1 MRELVSSEVQ
11 EVGGGKDCTYASL
24 TYSKGATIKGADGP
38 AGMYRRRQGNLE
50 VGNHSL
56 TSQP

>member
-38 AGMYRRRQGNLE
+38 LVCTGDNDGTWKSGTTL
-50 VGNHSL
+50 
-56 TSQP
+56 